1 MMDVNKNY
9 KVLEI
14 NKQKSSEGEQIQ
26 DEVEDSYDD
35 DDQIEDFYDDDVVPG
50 AKEKTRNNQ
59 DLESDL
65 DYS

>member
-1 MMDVNKNY
+1 MDVNKNL

-14 NKQKSSEGEQIQ
+14 NKQKSSDDEQIQ

>member
-1 MMDVNKNY
+1 MDVNKNL

-14 NKQKSSEGEQIQ
+14 NKQKSSDSEQIQ

>member
-1 MMDVNKNY
+1 MDVNKNL

-14 NKQKSSEGEQIQ
+14 NKQKSSDGEQIQ
-26 DEVEDSYDD
+26 DEVEDSYD